1 MSETRILVVEDDQTL
16 REGLCD
22 ALQGQGYQVQ
32 AAADGWEGQAQLAA
46 GGWQLVV
53 LDLMLP
59 GPGGLELLKE
69 FRQSEACTPVLILT
83 ARGDESDKVI
93 GLELGADD
101 YVTKPYGLRELL
113 ARVAAHLRRGK
124 VLESSPQSGP
134 VQLESCRVDLGSFQV
149 QRDGESVGLSPREAA
164 VLQLLIDAQGRAV
177 ARDELLDRVW
187 GSSNYVTNRTIDTH
201 VLHLRKKIE
210 TNPKEPTHLLTVHG
224 IGYRL
229 QLEPDPKAST
239 NS

>member
-1 MSETRILVVEDDQTL
+1 MTEPRILVVEDDQTL
-16 REGLCD
+16 REGLCE
-22 ALQGQGYQVQ
+22 ALMGQGYQVQ
-32 AAADGWEGQAQLAA
+32 SAADGWEGQKSLAA
-46 GGWQLVV
+46 GGLDLVV

-69 FRQSEACTPVLILT
+69 FRQTDASTPVLILT

-113 ARVAAHLRRGK
+113 ARVSAHLRRSQ
-124 VLESSPQSGP
+124 VLEISQPTGP
-134 VQLESCRVDLGSFQV
+134 LNLESCTVDLGSFQV
-149 QRDGESVGLSPREAA
+149 IRDGESVGLSPREAA
-164 VLQLLIDAQGRAV
+164 VLQLLIDAAGRAV
-177 ARDELLDRVW
+177 PRDELLDRVW

-210 TNPKEPTHLLTVHG
+210 TNPKEPQYLLTV
-224 IGYRL
+224 
-229 QLEPDPKAST
+229 
-239 NS
+239 